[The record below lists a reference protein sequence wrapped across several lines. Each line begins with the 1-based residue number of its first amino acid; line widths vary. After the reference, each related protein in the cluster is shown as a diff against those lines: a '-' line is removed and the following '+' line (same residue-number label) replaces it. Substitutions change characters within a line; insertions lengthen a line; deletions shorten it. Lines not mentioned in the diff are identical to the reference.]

1 MEEVPSPTSPP
12 ISEFS
17 HSASLS
23 SMSTNSSLLDIP
35 STIYMLEEGSVKS
48 SVASFTTTGRSE
60 TRSDAPIA
68 YEDLYRDT
76 PNINRIFSSP
86 TMILRARSKSLG
98 MIPSQRSDSI
108 VSTSDVSPLSGSPRP
123 SSVSSLSS
131 NSQREFLDSPAPAY
145 EESIAAT
152 ASVRHNSVSESFDH
166 DHEEDN
172 DYLPPPRH
180 PIQRRPEEGNEELP
194 EYSCTVF
201 RTAVVNRKQEC
212 VYPGLPAKKREWTK
226 IYALLLGTVLRIYS
240 LHSDGTLP
248 VNFSLDHPHREYTLQ
263 YAEAG
268 IASDYVK
275 KKFVL
280 RVRAEGEQFLMQ
292 CSSEDERDAWVESI
306 QAGSSIALA
315 LEDRNMPR
323 YITLPRR
330 RRGRYAAVNVSR
342 SRPVVQRIQPRGV
355 PAPQLQT
362 VQSAP
367 PVLNSP
373 QSTTRPHRTASSVTV
388 NSDRSASPSCTS
400 DNPLDTDL
408 DAATVLALC
417 LDGGRSHP
425 TPRERILISMLTA
438 RQPRQNEW
446 VIINGRRRK
455 ISPRSGELE
464 EPLELGED
472 PMEDEHRARLLKSRR
487 SFGSRLFKIFWSW
500 VCTEN
505 LCRCTKYMWWMDTNY
520 YTCK

>member
-1 MEEVPSPTSPP
+1 MEEVLSPTSPP

-17 HSASLS
+17 HSNSMS
-23 SMSTNSSLLDIP
+23 SISTNSSLLDIP
-35 STIYMLEEGSVKS
+35 STVYMLEDPSIKS

-60 TRSDAPIA
+60 TRSDTPIS
-68 YEDLYRDT
+68 YEDLYRNT
-76 PNINRIFSSP
+76 PNVNRLLSSP
-86 TMILRARSKSLG
+86 ALMLRARSKSLG
-98 MIPSQRSDSI
+98 MIASQISDSI
-108 VSTSDVSPLSGSPRP
+108 GSTSDVSPLSASPRP

-131 NSQREFLDSPAPAY
+131 NSNSQHEFLDSPAPAY
-145 EESIAAT
+145 EESFDIDET
-152 ASVRHNSVSESFDH
+152 ASVRHDSIISESFDH

-201 RTAVVNRKQEC
+201 RTAVVNRKLEC
-212 VYPGLPAKKREWTK
+212 VYPCLPARKREWTK
-226 IYALLLGTVLRIYS
+226 VYALLLGTVLRIYS

-248 VNFSLDHPHREYTLQ
+248 VNFSLDQPHREYTLQ

-292 CSSEDERDAWVESI
+292 CSSEDDRDAWVESI

-342 SRPVVQRIQPRGV
+342 SRPVVQRIQPRGAPV
-355 PAPQLQT
+355 PQLQT

-367 PVLNSP
+367 SVLNSP
-373 QSTTRPHRTASSVTV
+373 QSATRPHRTGSSVTV
-388 NSDRSASPSCTS
+388 NSDRSATPSCGS
-400 DNPLDTDL
+400 DTPLDADL

-417 LDGGRSHP
+417 LDAGRSHP
-425 TPRERILISMLTA
+425 TPRERILISMLTS

-455 ISPRSGELE
+455 INPRSGELE
-464 EPLELGED
+464 EAPELGED
-472 PMEDEHRARLLKSRR
+472 PTEDEHRARLLKSRR
-487 SFGSRLFKIFWSW
+487 SFGSRLFKIF
-500 VCTEN
+500 
-505 LCRCTKYMWWMDTNY
+505 
-520 YTCK
+520 